1 MIRLSRLIGAA
12 SLLALGAC
20 SMTPAYETPALK
32 SAPPAQFKALEGWKT
47 ATPSDHLDRGDWWT
61 LLGDPRLNVLAER
74 VKVDNQTIARAEAA

>member
-1 MIRLSRLIGAA
+1 MMNHLSRLVGVA

-47 ATPSDHLDRGDWWT
+47 AAPADHIDRGDWWT
-61 LLGDPRLNVLAER
+61 LLGDPQLNALAER
-74 VKVDNQTIARAEAA
+74 GRLSSGQSACP